1 MDAHNLYIEISA
13 HFGIA
18 SVENLVANRRNRFIN
33 RYGETDNYLCQML
46 RWLYIYLLRLYN
58 LFVKFTHLCC
68 ATVYDGEIKLYIKLF
83 RCKRHRCRSYQS
95 LVFVSRLHIDRAVS
109 SVARGSKSAL
119 SNISRI
125 RRSII
130 VVRYIGGSCQRHYH
144 RHRRRPRR
152 SLAARTIPSPDTC
165 PRIPQSVS
173 QLFPEPV
180 DLLYYFA
187 DTRPL
192 SAFKACRKSR
202 PILPVLCCKRL
213 SELLCCWSAELCS

>member
-1 MDAHNLYIEISA
+1 M
-13 HFGIA
+13 
-18 SVENLVANRRNRFIN
+18 
-33 RYGETDNYLCQML
+33 
-46 RWLYIYLLRLYN
+46 
-58 LFVKFTHLCC
+58 
-68 ATVYDGEIKLYIKLF
+68 YIKLF

-109 SVARGSKSAL
+109 SVASGSKSAL

-144 RHRRRPRR
+144 RHRRRHRCENARPSS
-152 SLAARTIPSPDTC
+152 SLSRCPDNPPPDTC

-187 DTRPL
+187 ETRTL

-213 SELLCCWSAELCS
+213 SELLCC